1 MTADIELLPLP
12 ERFDC
17 TNGNTPWCQGCYTMT
32 PNEYGDYVQWED
44 YERITA
50 AQAAEIERLRAEVA
64 TERGRREH
72 TQQWYAVRNA
82 KIEDVAKREGLW
94 PEVAAIFAN
103 GSGTRQLPDGSY
115 FYDPPTYAQQL
126 NIAKHRATAAE
137 ARAERL
143 AEALRE
149 KADKWDR
156 IGDEHGVRQFTG
168 NDHKLFAN
176 ELRALL
182 SDHEQEMSNG

>member
-1 MTADIELLPLP
+1 MTDIDLTPLP

-32 PNEYGDYVQWED
+32 PDEYGDYVQWED
-44 YERITA
+44 YERIAA
-50 AQAAEIERLRAEVA
+50 AQAAEIERLRAEV
-64 TERGRREH
+64 G
-72 TQQWYAVRNA
+72 AV
-82 KIEDVAKREGLW
+82 W
-94 PEVAAIFAN
+94 AAMPRDA
-103 GSGTRQLPDGSY
+103 RYLDPPDGGCVPLHEQVRRMAA
-115 FYDPPTYAQQL
+115 D
-126 NIAKHRATAAE
+126 AT
-137 ARAERL
+137 RAERL
-143 AEALRE
+143 EEALRE

-182 SDHEQEMSNG
+182 RDHDQEVGNE